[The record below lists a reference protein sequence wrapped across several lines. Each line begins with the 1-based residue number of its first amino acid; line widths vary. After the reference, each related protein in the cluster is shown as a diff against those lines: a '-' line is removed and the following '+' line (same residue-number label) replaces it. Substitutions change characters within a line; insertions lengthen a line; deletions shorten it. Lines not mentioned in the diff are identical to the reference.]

1 MSTGRH
7 FRSTHLVQLENS
19 TGTALPVSFSAWAYP
34 LRPISPFSL
43 NFTYL
48 WTPARSTGRRVILYK
63 CTSWLRFLN
72 SRHNSYIYWVMIWN
86 LWTMLD
92 PPFLLQH
99 LKTKIL
105 WSYNT
110 YWLIILQQHHHHHIR
125 DQHMIYGLQQI
136 FICIFWWFMDCSM
149 FSYEWNHSNYIN

>member
-1 MSTGRH
+1 MITGRH
-7 FRSTHLVQLENS
+7 FRSTHLVQPENS
-19 TGTALPVSFSAWAYP
+19 TGTALKAWFSAWAYP
-34 LRPISPFSL
+34 LRPTWISRTCDPSAV
-43 NFTYL
+43 N
-48 WTPARSTGRRVILYK
+48 RSSCHTVQV
-63 CTSWLRFLN
+63 TSWLRFLN
-72 SRHNSYIYWVMIWN
+72 TRHNSYIYWVMIWN

-99 LKTKIL
+99 LKPKIL

-110 YWLIILQQHHHHHIR
+110 YWLIILQQHHHYHIR

-136 FICIFWWFMDCSM
+136 FICIFWRFMDCSM